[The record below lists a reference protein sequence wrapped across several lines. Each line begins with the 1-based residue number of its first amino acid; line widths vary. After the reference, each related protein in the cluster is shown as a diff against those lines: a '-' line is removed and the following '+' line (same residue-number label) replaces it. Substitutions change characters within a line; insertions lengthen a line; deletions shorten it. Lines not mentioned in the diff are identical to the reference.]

1 MDGLHHLSIDI
12 ETYSDVEISKT
23 GLYRYAQSPAFEVL
37 LFGYSLDGAP
47 PRVIDLARGEQIPP
61 EIVQHC
67 MSPYTL
73 KHAYRGCLRRTSI
86 HTSFSIGRGALGWA
100 SLPTSST
107 AI

>member
-23 GLYRYAQSPAFEVL
+23 GLYRYVQSPAFEVL

-73 KHAYRGCLRRTSI
+73 KHAYVAAGSSRLCG
-86 HTSFSIGRGALGWA
+86 HVPKAGRESGAHCA
-100 SLPTSST
+100 
-107 AI
+107 

>member
-1 MDGLHHLSIDI
+1 MGGMHHLSIDI

-61 EIVQHC
+61 GDHPALHEPV
-67 MSPYTL
+67 
-73 KHAYRGCLRRTSI
+73 HAQARLQRR
-86 HTSFSIGRGALGWA
+86 F
-100 SLPTSST
+100 
-107 AI
+107 